1 MDRVREEEKG
11 KSERPEMRSKGKV
24 EEGLMREV
32 GRRKPKEMDR
42 WMDQ

>member
-24 EEGLMREV
+24 ERGELIREFWEEETK
-32 GRRKPKEMDR
+32 GDK
-42 WMDQ
+42 

>member
-24 EEGLMREV
+24 EGVHEGSWEEETK
-32 GRRKPKEMDR
+32 GGE
-42 WMDQ
+42 